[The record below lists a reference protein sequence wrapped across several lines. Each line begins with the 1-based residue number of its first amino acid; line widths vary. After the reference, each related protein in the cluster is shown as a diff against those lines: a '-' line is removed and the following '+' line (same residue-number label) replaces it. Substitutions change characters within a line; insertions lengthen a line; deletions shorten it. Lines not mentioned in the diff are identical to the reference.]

1 MIRFATIGSGHIVE
15 QFLTEAKKH
24 PEFTLTAVYSRTG
37 ERAAEFAAQWG
48 APLTFTD
55 LSSLAACGEVDA
67 VYIASPNLCHAE
79 QAMTL
84 MKAGKHILCEKPM
97 ATTYIDCDGIVLQAH
112 NSHVILLEGMRT
124 LFAPGFA
131 RLHQLIPEI
140 GTLRRITAGY
150 CQYSRRYDSYLAGGR
165 PNAFDPRLN
174 NAAVADLGVYC
185 IAPTIAMAGE
195 PQKVL
200 SCCNKLGEFE
210 AEGGALAQYPTFL
223 ADWRWSKIADSPL
236 PSAIE
241 GEKGAILIGKWDTMS
256 PLTLCLRGQEP
267 KPIPIEDETSP
278 LYAELDA
285 FISMIKRRG
294 GNEGYLSISLAT
306 CRVLDEIAKQNKIT
320 FRQTCWNMVVHRDD

>member
-1 MIRFATIGSGHIVE
+1 
-15 QFLTEAKKH
+15 
-24 PEFTLTAVYSRTG
+24 
-37 ERAAEFAAQWG
+37 
-48 APLTFTD
+48 
-55 LSSLAACGEVDA
+55 
-67 VYIASPNLCHAE
+67 
-79 QAMTL
+79 

-97 ATTYIDCDGIVLQAH
+97 ATTYIDCDGMVLQAH
-112 NSHVILLEGMRT
+112 NSHVILLEDMRT

-150 CQYSRRYDSYLAGGR
+150 CQYSSRYDSYLAGGR

-210 AEGGALAQYPTFL
+210 AQGSAIAQYPTFL

>member
-1 MIRFATIGSGHIVE
+1 MNIIDLHCDTLSECFFQNYPLRQNGGHISIE
-15 QFLTEAKKH
+15 KLKK
-24 PEFTLTAVYSRTG
+24 
-37 ERAAEFAAQWG
+37 
-48 APLTFTD
+48 
-55 LSSLAACGEVDA
+55 
-67 VYIASPNLCHAE
+67 
-79 QAMTL
+79 
-84 MKAGKHILCEKPM
+84 
-97 ATTYIDCDGIVLQAH
+97 
-112 NSHVILLEGMRT
+112 
-124 LFAPGFA
+124 
-131 RLHQLIPEI
+131 
-140 GTLRRITAGY
+140 
-150 CQYSRRYDSYLAGGR
+150 
-165 PNAFDPRLN
+165 
-174 NAAVADLGVYC
+174 
-185 IAPTIAMAGE
+185 
-195 PQKVL
+195 
-200 SCCNKLGEFE
+200 
-210 AEGGALAQYPTFL
+210 GGALAQYPTFL

>member
-1 MIRFATIGSGHIVE
+1 MVGTGFIADWVLAGARQDPRFEAAAICSRNQAT
-15 QFLTEAKKH
+15 AD
-24 PEFTLTAVYSRTG
+24 A
-37 ERAAEFAAQWG
+37 FAAKHG
-48 APLTFTD
+48 IPHTFT
-55 LSSLAACGEVDA
+55 SLEEMARSPLVDA

-79 QAMTL
+79 QAITL

-97 ATTYIDCDGIVLQAH
+97 ATTYIDCDGMVLQAH
-112 NSHVILLEGMRT
+112 NSHVILLEGMRA

-150 CQYSRRYDSYLAGGR
+150 CQYSSRYDSYLSGGR

-195 PQKVL
+195 PQKLL

-210 AEGGALAQYPTFL
+210 AQGGALAQYPTFL

>member
-1 MIRFATIGSGHIVE
+1 
-15 QFLTEAKKH
+15 
-24 PEFTLTAVYSRTG
+24 
-37 ERAAEFAAQWG
+37 
-48 APLTFTD
+48 
-55 LSSLAACGEVDA
+55 
-67 VYIASPNLCHAE
+67 
-79 QAMTL
+79 

-97 ATTYIDCDGIVLQAH
+97 ATTYIDCDGMVLQAH

-150 CQYSRRYDSYLAGGR
+150 CQYSSRYDSYLAGGR

-195 PQKVL
+195 PQKLL

-210 AEGGALAQYPTFL
+210 AQGGALAQYPTFL

>member
-55 LSSLAACGEVDA
+55 LSSLAACPEVDA

-79 QAMTL
+79 QAITL

-97 ATTYIDCDGIVLQAH
+97 ATTYIDCDGMVLQAH

-150 CQYSRRYDSYLAGGR
+150 CQYSSRYDSYLAGGR

-210 AEGGALAQYPTFL
+210 AQGSAIAQYPTFL

-256 PLTLCLRGQEP
+256 PSPCVCVARSRSP
-267 KPIPIEDETSP
+267 SPSRMKPPPSTPSWMP
-278 LYAELDA
+278 SSA
-285 FISMIKRRG
+285 
-294 GNEGYLSISLAT
+294 
-306 CRVLDEIAKQNKIT
+306 
-320 FRQTCWNMVVHRDD
+320 

>member
-48 APLTFTD
+48 AALTFTD
-55 LSSLAACGEVDA
+55 LAQLAACGEVDA

-97 ATTYIDCDGIVLQAH
+97 ATTYIDCDGMVLQAH

-150 CQYSRRYDSYLAGGR
+150 CQYSSRYDSYLSGGR
-165 PNAFDPRLN
+165 PNAFDARLN

-185 IAPTIAMAGE
+185 
-195 PQKVL
+195 L
-200 SCCNKLGEFE
+200 S
-210 AEGGALAQYPTFL
+210 
-223 ADWRWSKIADSPL
+223 
-236 PSAIE
+236 
-241 GEKGAILIGKWDTMS
+241 LIH
-256 PLTLCLRGQEP
+256 
-267 KPIPIEDETSP
+267 I
-278 LYAELDA
+278 
-285 FISMIKRRG
+285 
-294 GNEGYLSISLAT
+294 
-306 CRVLDEIAKQNKIT
+306 
-320 FRQTCWNMVVHRDD
+320 

>member
-1 MIRFATIGSGHIVE
+1 MIRFATIGSGPIVE
-15 QFLTEAKKH
+15 AFLTEAQKH
-24 PEFTLTAVYSRTG
+24 PEFTLTAVYSRTAQ
-37 ERAAEFAAQWG
+37 RAAEFAARWE

-55 LSSLAACGEVDA
+55 LNQLAACGEVDA

-97 ATTYIDCDGIVLQAH
+97 ATTYIDCDG
-112 NSHVILLEGMRT
+112 
-124 LFAPGFA
+124 
-131 RLHQLIPEI
+131 
-140 GTLRRITAGY
+140 LRRITAGY
-150 CQYSRRYDSYLAGGR
+150 CQYSSRYDSYLSGGR

-210 AEGGALAQYPTFL
+210 AQGGALAQYPTFL

-267 KPIPIEDETSP
+267 RPIPIEDETSP